1 MISCAG
7 IIVRDK
13 SERARICAAEAEA
26 FFHAKGIRTFDPL
39 AESEDIDL
47 HPDMIL
53 TFGGDGTLLSGKEA
67 SVRYGAPL
75 FGVNL
80 GNMGFLT
87 EGDPDHIAD
96 ILTALTEDR
105 FDTEQRTLLRICVPG
120 REESWLALND
130 AVLTRGGF
138 ARLIQVNT
146 FINGEHFGTFTADG
160 VIVATPTGST
170 GYSLSAGGPIVEPGV
185 HCMILTP
192 VCAHSLQHCPCIV
205 PDGTEI
211 RIRLVETRSQSA
223 ELQVDGK
230 SVLTLPAGS
239 EITVTGAAEQISLI
253 RLKPYQFF
261 TLTRNK
267 LIEWGS

>member
-7 IIVRDK
+7 LIVRED
-13 SERARICAAEAEA
+13 SERASLCAEKAKA
-26 FFHAKGIRTFDPL
+26 FFHAKGIRTVDPL
-39 AESEDIDL
+39 CTQGEPDPDI
-47 HPDMIL
+47 IL

-87 EGDPDHIAD
+87 EGDPDRLD
-96 ILTALTEDR
+96 SILPALTEGC
-105 FDTEQRTLLRICVPG
+105 FETEKRSLLRVRVPG
-120 REESWLALND
+120 QEDNWLAMND

-146 FINGEHFGTFTADG
+146 FVNGEHFATFTADG

-170 GYSLSAGGPIVEPGV
+170 GYSLSAGGPVVAPDV
-185 HCMILTP
+185 RCMILTP

-205 PDGTEI
+205 PDNAEI
-211 RIRLVETRSQSA
+211 RIRLAEKRNQSA
-223 ELQVDGK
+223 ELQIDGK
-230 SVLTLPAGS
+230 GVLTLPTGT
-239 EITVTGAAEQISLI
+239 EITVTGAEEQISLI
-253 RLKPYQFF
+253 RLKPYEFF
-261 TLTRNK
+261 TLTRDK